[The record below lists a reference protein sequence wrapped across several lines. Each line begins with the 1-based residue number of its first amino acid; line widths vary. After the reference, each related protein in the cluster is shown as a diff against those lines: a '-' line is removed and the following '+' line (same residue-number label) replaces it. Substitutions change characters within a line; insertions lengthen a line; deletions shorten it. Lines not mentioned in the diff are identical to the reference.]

1 MNLTS
6 LIAISVIGTGI
17 SSIATQIITVREFLS
32 QFAGNEI
39 TISLVL
45 FCWLLVGGFG
55 SLVSKS
61 FTTKSAPA
69 YAVISLITALFP
81 LIQISAI
88 RVFRDAIFIHG
99 ESPGFYPIFFFIL
112 TFSAPYAFL
121 IGFLLPY
128 SLSVIRARGGEFSS
142 GQLYITDNIGDI
154 AGGVLFSF
162 ILVYLLSPFQIIVI
176 TSSLLILV
184 SLVLLIY
191 ARGYLLFAVSL
202 VSVVVFLYVALE
214 KDFELR
220 TLQNQYGPNIVSYQE
235 SPYGR
240 IVLTREEGQYTI
252 WESGSPTYSTFS
264 ITAAEEKVHYPLSQV
279 DHLENV
285 LLVGGG
291 IGETLDEI
299 LKYSPR
305 RIDYV
310 ELDPALITTARTYG
324 LLDPK
329 GKVTTVFADGRR
341 YITTSHRRYSA
352 IILDLPEPD
361 TFQVN
366 RFYTSEFFSCCKKI
380 MTRDGIL
387 SFSLLANP
395 NYLSEEQVKK
405 LSSIY
410 NTIRAHFR
418 HVLLIPGEEI
428 YFLASDEALSAD
440 IPLNLRKR
448 SIATSYIEG
457 FYHGNVTTERIRFI
471 NQSIDSDEPVNTD
484 LRPRVI
490 HIMFQEWF
498 RKYGTSPNW
507 FVAVLIAVIAVY
519 VSMIRKEEFV
529 LFSTGFAVMGVEML
543 ILFSFQALYGSVYLK
558 VGVVITSFL
567 FGLLPGAILGNRWK
581 SRGRDRLIKAEAGM
595 ILLLTIYLV
604 WVAFYRAV
612 MPELAFFLYGFF
624 FSMLCGVQ
632 FPIAAEMIG
641 EERSPAA
648 GLLAADLVGAG
659 TGTLA
664 IGTLLIPLL
673 GIQAAI
679 VALILLKAASTA
691 VLLKGQW
698 K

>member
-6 LIAISVIGTGI
+6 LIVISVIGTGI
-17 SSIATQIITVREFLS
+17 SSIAIQIITVREFLS

-45 FCWLLVGGFG
+45 FCWLMVGGFG
-55 SLVSKS
+55 SLVSKY
-61 FTTKSAPA
+61 FTTKSVAA
-69 YAVISLITALFP
+69 YSVISLITALFP

-88 RVFRDAIFIHG
+88 RVFRDSIFIHG

-128 SLSVIRARGGEFSS
+128 SLFVIRAQGGEFSS

-184 SLVLLIY
+184 SLVLLIR
-191 ARGYLLFAVSL
+191 ARGYLLFAAGIL
-202 VSVVVFLYVALE
+202 SVAVFLYFSLE
-214 KDFELR
+214 KDVELK
-220 TLQNQYGPNIVSYQE
+220 TLQNQYGPDIVSYQE

-240 IVLTREEGQYTI
+240 IVLTRERGQYTV
-252 WESGSPTYSTFS
+252 WESGSPTYSTFT

-279 DHLENV
+279 DHIEDV

-299 LKYSPR
+299 MKYSPR

-310 ELDPALITTARTYG
+310 ELDPALITLARTSG

-329 GKVTTVFADGRR
+329 GKVKTVFADGRR
-341 YITTSHRRYSA
+341 FIATSHHSYSA

-366 RFYTSEFFSCCKKI
+366 RFYTNEFFSCCKKI
-380 MTRDGIL
+380 LTKDGIL

-395 NYLSEEQVKK
+395 NYLSEERVKK

-410 NTIRAHFR
+410 NTVKTHFR
-418 HVLLIPGEEI
+418 NVLLIPGEEI
-428 YFLASDEALSAD
+428 YFLASDEVLSAD

-457 FYHGNVTTERIRFI
+457 FYHGDVTRERIRFI
-471 NQSIDSDEPVNTD
+471 NESIDPDEPVNTD
-484 LRPRVI
+484 LRPRVVN
-490 HIMFQEWF
+490 IMFQEWF
-498 RKYGTSPNW
+498 KKYGTSPNW
-507 FVAVLIAVIAVY
+507 FIAVLIGVIAVY

-529 LFSTGFAVMGVEML
+529 LFSTAFAVMGVEML
-543 ILFSFQALYGSVYLK
+543 IMFSFQVLYGYIYLK
-558 VGVVITSFL
+558 VGAVITSFL

-581 SRGRDRLIKAEAGM
+581 SRGRDMLMKAEAGM
-595 ILLLTIYLV
+595 ILLLMIYLV
-604 WVAFYRAV
+604 WASLYRAV

-632 FPIAAEMIG
+632 FPVAAEMIG

-648 GLLAADLVGAG
+648 GLFAADLVGAG
-659 TGTLA
+659 AGTLA

-673 GIQAAI
+673 GIQAA
-679 VALILLKAASTA
+679 VAALILLKAASTV
-691 VLLKGQW
+691 VLLKG
-698 K
+698 

>member
-1 MNLTS
+1 MHLTR

-17 SSIATQIITVREFLS
+17 SSIAIQIITVREFLS

-45 FCWLLVGGFG
+45 FCWLMVGGFG

-61 FTTKSAPA
+61 FTARSVPA
-69 YAVISLITALFP
+69 YSVISLVTALFP

-88 RVFRDAIFIHG
+88 RVFRDTIFTHG
-99 ESPGFYPIFFFIL
+99 ESPGFYPVFFYIL
-112 TFSAPYAFL
+112 TLSAPYAFL

-128 SLSVIRARGGEFSS
+128 SLSVIRRHGGEFSS
-142 GQLYITDNIGDI
+142 GKLYITDNVGDV

-184 SLVLLIY
+184 SLVLLIRV
-191 ARGYLLFAVSL
+191 RGHLLFAVSL
-202 VSVVVFLYVALE
+202 TLVAVFLYVALE

-220 TLQNQYGPNIVSYQE
+220 TLQAQYGPDIVSYQE

-240 IVLTREEGQYTI
+240 IVLTREEGQYTL
-252 WESGSPTYSTFS
+252 WESGSPIYSTFG
-264 ITAAEEKVHYPLSQV
+264 IAAAEEKVHYPLSQV
-279 DHLENV
+279 DHIEEV

-299 LKYSPR
+299 IKYSPR

-329 GKVTTVFADGRR
+329 GKVDTVLADGRK
-341 YITTSHRRYSA
+341 YIARSDHRYSA

-380 MTRDGIL
+380 LTKGGIL

-410 NTIRAHFR
+410 NTVKAHFR
-418 HVLLIPGEEI
+418 QVLLIPGEEI
-428 YFLASDEALSAD
+428 YFLASDEVLSED
-440 IPLNLRKR
+440 IPLNLTTR

-457 FYHGNVTTERIRFI
+457 FYHGNVTKERIRFV
-471 NQSIDSDEPVNTD
+471 NQSMDSDEPVNTD

-543 ILFSFQALYGSVYLK
+543 LLFSYQVLYGSIYLK

-567 FGLLPGAILGNRWK
+567 LGLLPGAILGNRWK
-581 SRGRDRLIKAEAGM
+581 SKGRDMLIKAESGM
-595 ILLLTIYLV
+595 LLLLVIHLV

-612 MPELAFFLYGFF
+612 IPEFVFFLYGFF

-632 FPIAAEMIG
+632 FPVAAEVIG

-648 GLLAADLVGAG
+648 GLFAADLVGAG
-659 TGTLA
+659 IGTLA

-673 GIQAAI
+673 GVQAA
-679 VALILLKAASTA
+679 VAALILLKAASTA
-691 VLLKGQW
+691 VLLKG
-698 K
+698 

>member
-6 LIAISVIGTGI
+6 LIVISVIGTGI
-17 SSIATQIITVREFLS
+17 SSIAIQIITVREFLS

-61 FTTKSAPA
+61 FTKKSVAI
-69 YAVISLITALFP
+69 YSVIALATALFP

-88 RVFRDAIFIHG
+88 RVFRDTIFIHG
-99 ESPGFYPIFFFIL
+99 EAPGFYPIFFFIL
-112 TFSAPYAFL
+112 AFSAPYAFL

-128 SLSVIRARGGEFSS
+128 SLSVIRRQGGAFSS

-176 TSSLLILV
+176 TSSLLILIC
-184 SLVLLIY
+184 LVLLIY

-202 VSVVVFLYVALE
+202 ASVAVFLYVALE
-214 KDFELR
+214 KDFELK
-220 TLQNQYGPNIVSYQE
+220 TLQDQYGQNIVSYRE

-252 WESGSPTYSTFS
+252 WESGSPIYSTFS

-305 RIDYV
+305 SIDYV

-341 YITTSHRRYSA
+341 YIATSHHRYSA

-361 TFQVN
+361 TFQIN
-366 RFYTSEFFSCCKKI
+366 RFYTTEFFSCCKKI
-380 MTRDGIL
+380 LTRDGIL

-395 NYLSEEQVKK
+395 NYLSQEQVKK

-471 NQSIDSDEPVNTD
+471 NQSIDPDEPVNTD

-543 ILFSFQALYGSVYLK
+543 ILFSFQVLYGSVYLK

-581 SRGRDRLIKAEAGM
+581 SRGRNRLIKAEAGM

-624 FSMLCGVQ
+624 FSLLCGVQ

-691 VLLKGQW
+691 VLLKG
-698 K
+698 

>member
-6 LIAISVIGTGI
+6 LIVISVIGTGI
-17 SSIATQIITVREFLS
+17 SSIAIQIITVREFLS

-45 FCWLLVGGFG
+45 FCWLMVGGFG
-55 SLVSKS
+55 SLVSKY
-61 FTTKSAPA
+61 FTTKSVAA
-69 YAVISLITALFP
+69 YSVISLITALFP
-81 LIQISAI
+81 LIQISSI
-88 RVFRDAIFIHG
+88 RVFRDSIFIHG

-128 SLSVIRARGGEFSS
+128 SLSVIRAQGGEFSS

-184 SLVLLIY
+184 SLVLLIR
-191 ARGYLLFAVSL
+191 ARGYLLFAAGVL
-202 VSVVVFLYVALE
+202 SVAVFLCFSLE
-214 KDFELR
+214 KDVELK
-220 TLQNQYGPNIVSYQE
+220 TLQNQYGPDIVSYQE

-240 IVLTREEGQYTI
+240 IVLTRERGQYTI
-252 WESGSPTYSTFS
+252 WESGSPTYSTFT

-279 DHLENV
+279 DHIEDV

-299 LKYSPR
+299 MKYSPR

-310 ELDPALITTARTYG
+310 ELDPTLITLARTSG

-329 GKVTTVFADGRR
+329 GKVKIVLADGRR
-341 YITTSHRRYSA
+341 FIATSHHRYSA

-380 MTRDGIL
+380 LTKDGIL

-395 NYLSEEQVKK
+395 NYLSEERVKK

-410 NTIRAHFR
+410 NTVRGHFK

-428 YFLASDEALSAD
+428 YFLASDEGLSAD
-440 IPLNLRKR
+440 IPLKLRSK
-448 SIATSYIEG
+448 SIPTSYIEG
-457 FYHGNVTTERIRFI
+457 FYHGNVTRERIRFI
-471 NQSIDSDEPVNTD
+471 NESINSDEPVNTD
-484 LRPRVI
+484 LRPRVVN
-490 HIMFQEWF
+490 IMFQEWF
-498 RKYGTSPNW
+498 KKYGTSPNW
-507 FVAVLIAVIAVY
+507 FIAVLIGVIAVY

-543 ILFSFQALYGSVYLK
+543 IMFSFQVLYGYIYLK
-558 VGVVITSFL
+558 VGAVITSFL

-581 SRGRDRLIKAEAGM
+581 SRGRDMLMKAEAGM
-595 ILLLTIYLV
+595 ILLLMIYLV
-604 WVAFYRAV
+604 WASLYRAV

-632 FPIAAEMIG
+632 FPVAAEMIG

-648 GLLAADLVGAG
+648 GLFAADLVGAG
-659 TGTLA
+659 AGTLA

-673 GIQAAI
+673 GIQAA
-679 VALILLKAASTA
+679 VAALILLKAASTV
-691 VLLKGQW
+691 VLLKG
-698 K
+698 

>member
-1 MNLTS
+1 MHLTR

-17 SSIATQIITVREFLS
+17 SSIAIQIITVREFLS

-45 FCWLLVGGFG
+45 FCWLMVGGFG

-61 FTTKSAPA
+61 FTARSVPA
-69 YAVISLITALFP
+69 YSVISLVTALFP

-88 RVFRDAIFIHG
+88 RVFRDTIFTHG
-99 ESPGFYPIFFFIL
+99 ESPGFYPVFFYIL
-112 TFSAPYAFL
+112 TLSAPYAFL

-128 SLSVIRARGGEFSS
+128 SLSVIRRHGGEFSS
-142 GQLYITDNIGDI
+142 GKLYITDNVGDI

-184 SLVLLIY
+184 SLVLLIRV
-191 ARGYLLFAVSL
+191 RGHLLFAVSL
-202 VSVVVFLYVALE
+202 TLVAVFLYVALE

-220 TLQNQYGPNIVSYQE
+220 TLQAQYGPDIVSYQE

-240 IVLTREEGQYTI
+240 IVLTREEGQYTL
-252 WESGSPTYSTFS
+252 WESGSPIYSTFG
-264 ITAAEEKVHYPLSQV
+264 IAAAEEKVHYPLSQV
-279 DHLENV
+279 DHIEEV

-299 LKYSPR
+299 IKYSPR

-329 GKVTTVFADGRR
+329 GKVDTVLADGRK
-341 YITTSHRRYSA
+341 YIARSDHRYSA

-366 RFYTSEFFSCCKKI
+366 RFYTKEFFSCCKKI
-380 MTRDGIL
+380 LTKGGIL

-410 NTIRAHFR
+410 NTVKAHFR
-418 HVLLIPGEEI
+418 QVLLIPGEEI
-428 YFLASDEALSAD
+428 YFLASDEVLSED
-440 IPLNLRKR
+440 IPLNLTTR

-457 FYHGNVTTERIRFI
+457 FYHGNVTKERIRFV
-471 NQSIDSDEPVNTD
+471 NQSMDSDEPVNTD

-543 ILFSFQALYGSVYLK
+543 LLFSYQVLYGSIYLK

-567 FGLLPGAILGNRWK
+567 LGLLPGAILGNRWK
-581 SRGRDRLIKAEAGM
+581 SKGRDMLIKAESGM
-595 ILLLTIYLV
+595 LLLLVIHLV

-612 MPELAFFLYGFF
+612 IPEFVFFLYGFF

-632 FPIAAEMIG
+632 FPVAAEVIG

-648 GLLAADLVGAG
+648 GLFAADLVGAG
-659 TGTLA
+659 IGTLA

-673 GIQAAI
+673 GVQAA
-679 VALILLKAASTA
+679 VAALILLKAASTA
-691 VLLKGQW
+691 VLLKG
-698 K
+698 

>member
-1 MNLTS
+1 MHLTR

-17 SSIATQIITVREFLS
+17 SSIAIQIITVREFLS

-45 FCWLLVGGFG
+45 FCWLMVGGFG

-61 FTTKSAPA
+61 FTARSVPA
-69 YAVISLITALFP
+69 YSVISLVTALFP

-88 RVFRDAIFIHG
+88 RVFRDTIFTHG
-99 ESPGFYPIFFFIL
+99 ESPGFYPVFFYIL
-112 TFSAPYAFL
+112 TLSAPYAFL

-128 SLSVIRARGGEFSS
+128 SLSVIRRHGGEFSS
-142 GQLYITDNIGDI
+142 GKLYITDNVGDV

-184 SLVLLIY
+184 SLVLLIRV
-191 ARGYLLFAVSL
+191 RGHLLFAVSL
-202 VSVVVFLYVALE
+202 TLVAVFLYVALE

-220 TLQNQYGPNIVSYQE
+220 TLQAQYGPDIVSYQE

-240 IVLTREEGQYTI
+240 IVLTREEGQYTL
-252 WESGSPTYSTFS
+252 WESGSPIYSTFG
-264 ITAAEEKVHYPLSQV
+264 IAAAEEKVHYPLSQV
-279 DHLENV
+279 DHIEEV

-299 LKYSPR
+299 IKYSPR

-329 GKVTTVFADGRR
+329 GKVNTVLADGRR
-341 YITTSHRRYSA
+341 YIATSHHRYSA

-380 MTRDGIL
+380 LTKGGIL

-410 NTIRAHFR
+410 NTVKAHFR
-418 HVLLIPGEEI
+418 QVLLIPGEEI
-428 YFLASDEALSAD
+428 YFLASDEVLSED
-440 IPLNLRKR
+440 IPLNLTTR

-457 FYHGNVTTERIRFI
+457 FYHGNVTKERIRFV
-471 NQSIDSDEPVNTD
+471 NQSMDSDEPVNTD

-543 ILFSFQALYGSVYLK
+543 LLFSYQVLYGSIYLK

-567 FGLLPGAILGNRWK
+567 LGLLPGAILGNRWK
-581 SRGRDRLIKAEAGM
+581 SKGRDMLIKAESGM
-595 ILLLTIYLV
+595 LLLLVIHLV

-612 MPELAFFLYGFF
+612 IPEFVFFLYGFF

-632 FPIAAEMIG
+632 FPVAAEVIG

-648 GLLAADLVGAG
+648 GLFAADLVGAG
-659 TGTLA
+659 IGTLA

-673 GIQAAI
+673 GVQAA
-679 VALILLKAASTA
+679 VAALILLKAASTA
-691 VLLKGQW
+691 VLLKG
-698 K
+698 

>member
-17 SSIATQIITVREFLS
+17 SSIAIQIVTVREYLS

-45 FCWLLVGGFG
+45 FCWLIVGGFG
-55 SLVSKS
+55 SLASKY
-61 FTTKSAPA
+61 FTKKS
-69 YAVISLITALFP
+69 VIIYSAIALVTALFP

-88 RVFRDAIFIHG
+88 RVFRDTIFIHG

-112 TFSAPYAFL
+112 AFSAPYAFL

-128 SLSVIRARGGEFSS
+128 SLSVIRRQGGEFTS

-176 TSSLLILV
+176 TSSLLILI
-184 SLVLLIY
+184 SLILMIH
-191 ARGYLLFAVSL
+191 ARGYLLFALGV
-202 VSVVVFLYVALE
+202 VSVMGFLYLAL
-214 KDFELR
+214 DRGCELA
-220 TLQNQYGPNIVSYQE
+220 TLENQYGPDIVSYRE

-240 IVLTREEGQYTI
+240 IVLTREKGQYTI
-252 WESGSPTYSTFS
+252 WESGTPTYSSFN
-264 ITAAEEKVHYPLSQV
+264 IIAAEEKVHYPLSQI
-279 DHLENV
+279 DHIEDI

-291 IGETLDEI
+291 IGETVDEI

-310 ELDPALITTARTYG
+310 ELDPTLITVARTSG
-324 LLDPK
+324 LLDPE
-329 GKVTTVFADGRR
+329 GMVNTVFADGRR
-341 YITTSHRRYSA
+341 YIATSHNRYSA

-366 RFYTSEFFSCCKKI
+366 RFYTSEFFSRCKKI
-380 MTRDGIL
+380 LTMDGVL

-395 NYLSEEQVKK
+395 NYLSEERVKK

-410 NTIRAHFR
+410 NTVRSHFKN
-418 HVLLIPGEEI
+418 VLLIPGEEI
-428 YFLASDEALSAD
+428 YFLASDEGLSDD
-440 IPLNLRKR
+440 IPLKLERK
-448 SIATSYIEG
+448 SITTSYIEG
-457 FYHGNVTTERIRFI
+457 FYHGNVTRERIRFI
-471 NQSIDSDEPVNTD
+471 NESINLDEFVNTD
-484 LRPRVI
+484 LQPRVI
-490 HIMFQEWF
+490 TIMFQEWF
-498 RKYGTSPNW
+498 KQYGTSPNW
-507 FVAVLIAVIAVY
+507 FIALLIVVIGVY
-519 VSMIRKEEFV
+519 VAMIRKEEFV

-543 ILFSFQALYGSVYLK
+543 ILFSFQVLYGYIYLK
-558 VGVVITSFL
+558 IGVVITSFL
-567 FGLLPGAILGNRWK
+567 FGLLPGAILGNTWK
-581 SRGRDRLIKAEAGM
+581 ARGKDMLIKAEAGM
-595 ILLLTIYLV
+595 ILLLLIYLV
-604 WVAFYRAV
+604 WVAFYQAM

-632 FPIAAEMIG
+632 FPIAAELIG

-648 GLLAADLVGAG
+648 GLFGADLVGAG

-673 GIQAAI
+673 GIQAAV
-679 VALILLKAASTA
+679 VALILLKLGSMV
-691 VLLKGQW
+691 VLLKG
-698 K
+698 

>member
-1 MNLTS
+1 MNITS
-6 LIAISVIGTGI
+6 LIVISVIGTGI
-17 SSIATQIITVREFLS
+17 SSIAIQIITVREFLS

-45 FCWLLVGGFG
+45 FCWLMVGGFG
-55 SLVSKS
+55 SLVSKY
-61 FTTKSAPA
+61 FTKRSVTA
-69 YAVISLITALFP
+69 YSVIALVTALFP

-88 RVFRDAIFIHG
+88 RVFRDSIFIHG
-99 ESPGFYPIFFFIL
+99 ESPGFYPIFFFTL
-112 TFSAPYAFL
+112 AFSAPYAFL

-128 SLSVIRARGGEFSS
+128 SLSVIRAQGGEFSS
-142 GQLYITDNIGDI
+142 GQLYVTDNIGDI
-154 AGGVLFSF
+154 SGGVLFSF

-184 SLVLLIY
+184 SLVLLIR
-191 ARGYLLFAVSL
+191 AKEYLLFAVGVL
-202 VSVVVFLYVALE
+202 SVTAFLYVALE
-214 KDFELR
+214 KGFELK
-220 TLQNQYGPNIVSYQE
+220 TLQSQYGPDIVSYRE

-240 IVLTREEGQYTI
+240 IVLTEEERQYTI
-252 WESGSPTYSTFS
+252 WESGSPTYSTFT

-279 DHLENV
+279 DYIEDV

-299 LKYSPR
+299 MKYSPR

-310 ELDPALITTARTYG
+310 ELDPALINTARTYG
-324 LLDPK
+324 LLDPE
-329 GKVTTVFADGRR
+329 GKVTIVFADGRR
-341 YITTSHRRYSA
+341 YIATSHHRYSA

-380 MTRDGIL
+380 LTRGGIL

-410 NTIRAHFR
+410 NTLREHFK

-428 YFLASDEALSAD
+428 YFLASDEGLSAD
-440 IPLNLRKR
+440 IPLKLRRK

-457 FYHGNVTTERIRFI
+457 FYYGNVTEERIRFI
-471 NQSIDSDEPVNTD
+471 NESINSDEPVNTD
-484 LRPRVI
+484 LRPRVVN
-490 HIMFQEWF
+490 IMFQEWF
-498 RKYGTSPNW
+498 KKYGTSPNW
-507 FVAVLIAVIAVY
+507 FIAVLIAVIAGY

-543 ILFSFQALYGSVYLK
+543 IMFSFQVLYGSIYLK

-581 SRGRDRLIKAEAGM
+581 RGGRDMLIRAEAGM
-595 ILLLTIYLV
+595 ILLLMIYLV
-604 WVAFYRAV
+604 WASFYQAL
-612 MPELAFFLYGFF
+612 MPELTFFLYGFF

-632 FPIAAEMIG
+632 FPVAAEIIG
-641 EERSPAA
+641 EEYSPAA
-648 GLLAADLVGAG
+648 GLFAADLVGAG
-659 TGTLA
+659 AGTLA

-673 GIQAAI
+673 GIQAA
-679 VALILLKAASTA
+679 VAALILLKAASTV
-691 VLLKGQW
+691 VLLKG
-698 K
+698 